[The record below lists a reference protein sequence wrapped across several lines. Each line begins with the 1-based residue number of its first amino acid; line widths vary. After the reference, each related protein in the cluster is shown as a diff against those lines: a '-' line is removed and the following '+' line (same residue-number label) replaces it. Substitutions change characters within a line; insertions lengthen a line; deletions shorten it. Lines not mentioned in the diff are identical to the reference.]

1 MVRVKEIEL
10 IGLKGDEPCN
20 DAIRDIRLISRKF
33 AIPVKIR
40 ERTPADVLDKKL
52 FPKTCL
58 IGENSD
64 MECLYGWSET
74 FYRDIVDKLERGID
88 DLNEF

>member
-20 DAIRDIRLISRKF
+20 DAIRDVRLISRKF
-33 AIPVKIR
+33 AIPINIR
-40 ERTPADVLDKKL
+40 ERTPADNLDADS

-58 IGENSD
+58 IGENSEI
-64 MECLYGWSET
+64 ECFYGWSET
-74 FYRDIVDKLERGID
+74 YYRDIVDKIERGIN